1 MLGLR
6 ASEQEEGGED
16 VEDAVEI
23 GGLWRKSISQDLA
36 QSDDS
41 GITMGLAIARSLR
54 EKERKK
60 WQAGQAFTNCMK
72 MWENEGER

>member
-36 QSDDS
+36 QGDDS

-54 EKERKK
+54 EKE
-60 WQAGQAFTNCMK
+60 
-72 MWENEGER
+72 